1 MVKNIFSVL
10 IFLFCVYFFYFIAST
25 YLSNKHQKK
34 ISINRETILK
44 KINNNI
50 DSLPILVN
58 DTNDV
63 IEFNSGFQND
73 NIKIKRNFWNLFKKN
88 D

>member
-10 IFLFCVYFFYFIAST
+10 IFLFCSYFFFFVGSY
-25 YLSNKHQKK
+25 YLSSKHKIK

-44 KINNNI
+44 KISNNI
-50 DSLPILVN
+50 DGLSILVN

-63 IEFNSGFQND
+63 IEFNSGFQN
-73 NIKIKRNFWNLFKKN
+73 NNSKIKRNFWNLFKKN